1 VSSSRRILITAGPTR
16 EPIDAVRYLSNR
28 STGRMGVA
36 IISAALRL
44 QHEVTAILGP
54 ISLPVPPAAKRIDV
68 ETAAEM
74 QRAVEDEFPNHDLLI
89 MAAAVADYRPKRT
102 HHGKLDRDAGMTLEF
117 EPTDDIIA
125 AASRAKRA
133 DQRTVAFS
141 LELHGN
147 LDRARDKMH
156 RKHVDLMIYNP
167 TDSMGSETVE
177 SVLLY
182 PDGRSENLACRGK
195 DDFADILMER
205 VAGLF

>member
-1 VSSSRRILITAGPTR
+1 MRILITAGPTR
-16 EPIDAVRYLSNR
+16 EPIDTVRYLSNR

-36 IISAALRL
+36 IITAALHR

-54 ISLPVPPAAKRIDV
+54 TSLPILPVSKRIDV

-74 QRAVEDEFPNHDLLI
+74 QRAVEDEFPNHDVLI

-102 HHGKLDRDAGMTLEF
+102 HQGKLDRASAMMLEL

-125 AASRAKRA
+125 AASRAKRT

-147 LDRARDKMH
+147 VDRAREKMR
-156 RKHVDLMIYNP
+156 RKHVDLMVFNP
-167 TDSMGSETVE
+167 TDTMGSETVE

-182 PDGRSENLACRGK
+182 RDARSENLACRGK
-195 DDFADILMER
+195 DDFADILIDR
-205 VAGLF
+205 VTALF